1 MSETKTDIN
10 LDQKEINKIN
20 NLNKKCEQLA
30 IENTKLQ
37 NHIFQLEKTIKTYR
51 DNNTNLDN
59 TSTNCLLNSEF
70 IQLWNEFALVDLI
83 NNFIDFENEPKI
95 LYHLIQE
102 MLLLMQ
108 DSISEYSSLM
118 IHKITSMLKISNS
131 EIIQKTLSPLFK
143 EFCNN
148 IFSSSLKNN
157 EIDFTYDS
165 FFYKYKEF
173 FENKIIHTKEQE
185 DFFNEAI
192 SSIDFIKML
201 DHIKQIILYLNYNNS
216 QFSIVIQP
224 YEKREYEI
232 REYSNKIEVINP
244 FNNCKST
251 VNINGA
257 KSLNS
262 YLVLLDPP
270 RHNKLRTDFKGIL
283 PIAYQVDK
291 EFIKNTLSLNKLTKH
306 SFISHNTSSI
316 MIKNY
321 SNTNSIDTSGEE
333 ISNEISTMFK
343 NVNKTNIMR
352 STGDFIEKND
362 KEKNMKNKSKTISSL
377 RLNSKKKFSLSKT
390 ILSNNNSYVRAIN
403 SKNQINNG
411 IKKTQSKQE
420 FYSNTNRDD
429 RRKENSNPKRYTS
442 SNQNIFTTI
451 KAPNSYSKIAI
462 KQKSKHKLIS
472 TNKNIMELSK
482 LLSVNDVIYANNK
495 SVLIK
500 IKHRKKENSS
510 NNNITSK
517 TSNKF
522 KCTTNE
528 ILQTDMN
535 TNSNTANPTE
545 DSTTPKD
552 NESNSVNFT
561 KVKNETRNN
570 PLFVYEIN
578 PSNTNLNPSS
588 SDLNITNKV
597 FSDTRTHSNKM
608 IFKKMKTYTKTKTKY
623 IKKSQINNRS
633 SFKK

>member
-1 MSETKTDIN
+1 MSETKTDNN
-10 LDQKEINKIN
+10 LVQKETNTLN
-20 NLNKKCEQLA
+20 TLNKKCEQLE

-83 NNFIDFENEPKI
+83 NNFIDFECEPKI

-102 MLLLMQ
+102 MFLLMQ
-108 DSISEYSSLM
+108 NEISDYSSLM
-118 IHKITSMLKISNS
+118 INKITSMLKLSNS
-131 EIIQKTLSPLFK
+131 EIIQKTLCPIFK

-165 FFYKYKEF
+165 FMNKYKEF
-173 FENKIIHTKEQE
+173 FENKIIHSKEQE
-185 DFFNEAI
+185 EYFNEAI

-224 YEKREYEI
+224 YEKREYDI
-232 REYSNKIEVINP
+232 REYSNKTEVLNP

-251 VNINGA
+251 VNINGV

-262 YLVLLDPP
+262 YLVLLEPP

-283 PIAYQVDK
+283 PIAYQIDK
-291 EFIKNTLSLNKLTKH
+291 EFIKNTVSLNKLTKH
-306 SFISHNTSSI
+306 SFISNNTSSI

-343 NVNKTNIMR
+343 NVNRTNIMR
-352 STGDFIEKND
+352 GTGDFIEQNIE
-362 KEKNMKNKSKTISSL
+362 KENKIKNKSKTISSL

-411 IKKTQSKQE
+411 IKKTQSKQD

-429 RRKENSNPKRYTS
+429 RRKDNSNPKRYTS

-451 KAPNSYSKIAI
+451 KAPNSYSKIAF

-482 LLSVNDVIYANNK
+482 LLSVNDVIYSNNK

-500 IKHRKKENSS
+500 IKHRKKDNST
-510 NNNITSK
+510 NNNTSK
-517 TSNKF
+517 TSNKY
-522 KCTTNE
+522 KYTTNE

-545 DSTTPKD
+545 DSITPKD
-552 NESNSVNFT
+552 NESDSVNFT
-561 KVKNETRNN
+561 KLKNETRNN
-570 PLFVYEIN
+570 PLFVYDIN

-597 FSDTRTHSNKM
+597 FSDARTHSNKM
-608 IFKKMKTYTKTKTKY
+608 IFKKMKTYTKAKTKY
-623 IKKSQINNRS
+623 IKKSQMDNKI

>member
-1 MSETKTDIN
+1 MSETKTDKNIS
-10 LDQKEINKIN
+10 QKDTNTLN

-51 DNNTNLDN
+51 DNNTNIDN

-83 NNFIDFENEPKI
+83 NNFIDFESEPKL

-102 MLLLMQ
+102 MFLLMQ
-108 DSISEYSSLM
+108 DTIKEYSSLV
-118 IHKITSMLKISNS
+118 INKITSMLKLPNS
-131 EIIQKTLSPLFK
+131 ELIQKTLSPVFK

-148 IFSSSLKNN
+148 IFSSSLKGTGVDIN
-157 EIDFTYDS
+157 FTYES
-165 FFYKYKEF
+165 FMNKYKHF

-185 DFFNEAI
+185 EYFNEAI
-192 SSIDFIKML
+192 SSIEFIKML

-216 QFSIVIQP
+216 QFSIVIHP

-232 REYSNKIEVINP
+232 REYSSKTEIINP

-251 VNINGA
+251 SNINGI

-262 YLVLLDPP
+262 FLILLEPP
-270 RHNKLRTDFKGIL
+270 RHNKLRTDFKGIM

-291 EFIKNTLSLNKLTKH
+291 EFIKNTMLLNKNTKH
-306 SFISHNTSSI
+306 SFMSHNTSSI
-316 MIKNY
+316 MMKNY

-333 ISNEISTMFK
+333 MSNEISTMFK
-343 NVNKTNIMR
+343 NINRTNIMR
-352 STGDFIEKND
+352 STGDFIYQNDEKD
-362 KEKNMKNKSKTISSL
+362 NKIKIKSNTISSL
-377 RLNSKKKFSLSKT
+377 RLTSKKKFSLSKT
-390 ILSNNNSYVRAIN
+390 ILSNNNSYVKAIN
-403 SKNQINNG
+403 SKNQINTD

-420 FYSNTNRDD
+420 FYSNTNRED
-429 RRKENSNPKRYTS
+429 RRKETSNPKSYNS

-462 KQKSKHKLIS
+462 KQKNKHKLIS

-500 IKHRKKENSS
+500 IKHRKKDNLV
-510 NNNITSK
+510 NNNTES
-517 TSNKF
+517 TNKL
-522 KCTTNE
+522 KYTTNE

-535 TNSNTANPTE
+535 TNPTE
-545 DSTTPKD
+545 DSTTTKD
-552 NESNSVNFT
+552 NECNNINFT
-561 KVKNETRNN
+561 KLKNETRNN
-570 PLFVYEIN
+570 PLFVYDIN
-578 PSNTNLNPSS
+578 PSNTNLNPSC

-597 FSDTRTHSNKM
+597 FSDKRTHSNKM
-608 IFKKMKTYTKTKTKY
+608 IYKKMKTYTKAKTKY
-623 IKKSQINNRS
+623 IKKSQLNNRAS
-633 SFKK
+633 LKK